1 MITATKQK
9 KTIVS
14 YILIAIWVFTMLMIK
29 SIFWMSMISILLLFF
44 SVGTSYLYYKGI
56 DSTEE
61 KKKYIVKKLTLFG
74 LVVLASVLGYVFF
87 FSQSH

>member
-1 MITATKQK
+1 MITATKS
-9 KTIVS
+9 IIS
-14 YILIAIWVFTMLMIK
+14 YILIAIWVFTILIIK
-29 SIFWMSMISILLLFF
+29 STFWMSMIAILLLSF
-44 SVGTSYLYYKGI
+44 SVVTSYLYYKGI